1 MTSRSGLEW
10 LESWVAGE
18 PQQPFNETTR
28 IAFVEAR
35 PGHVT
40 NELDAG
46 IPLTDESGHLVPGV
60 AVAVADGA
68 LGAAIFSLLPAGLG
82 SVTTRLHLDVLPDPG
97 ETRHLT
103 ARARA
108 IHLGVGSG
116 LSKAEIVDGEGRLRA
131 VGTARSA
138 IRNAGDMAA
147 IEWEPEHATAAEVHA
162 SQPDLQIRRENGT
175 PSDLQVLL
183 GTPALSR
190 VGVRL
195 SSQDERSVV
204 VSFDVRGLANWW
216 DVVHGGAVA
225 MLADIT
231 GAVALH
237 ALLPPHTPIVLV
249 DHDLTFLRPL
259 PTAPA
264 VECRAEITHR
274 SRTLAVVRADV
285 VGPAGLAASAT
296 ITAIVT

>member
-1 MTSRSGLEW
+1 M
-10 LESWVAGE
+10 AGE
-18 PQQPFNETTR
+18 PGQPFNETTR
-28 IAFVEAR
+28 ITFVEAG
-35 PGHVT
+35 PGYVT

-97 ETRHLT
+97 VTYHLV

-108 IHLGVGSG
+108 IHLGVSSG

-138 IRNAGDMAA
+138 IRRAGDMAA
-147 IEWEPEHATAAEVHA
+147 IEWEPEGATVSATQA
-162 SQPDLQIRRENGT
+162 SQPQLRIRREHGT
-175 PSDLQVLL
+175 PTDLDALLDTPVLR
-183 GTPALSR
+183 R

-195 SSQDERSVV
+195 VSRDEGADAVV
-204 VSFDVRGLANWW
+204 VGFDVSGLANWW

-237 ALLPPHTPIVLV
+237 ALLPPRSPVVVV
-249 DHDLTFLRPL
+249 DHDLTFMRPL

-274 SRTLAVVRADV
+274 SRSLAVVRADV
-285 VGPAGLAASAT
+285 LGPKGPAASAT
-296 ITAIVT
+296 ITAIVM